1 MSRSVLAVSLVAV
14 FSSYAFSG
22 LLSNKAGGTLDHK
35 DLDLTGIGEKAYY
48 GDVCGDMV
56 VYSVGRACDFSWN
69 VKYKNLKTGE
79 IGSFFG
85 VKGGTIDNQTK
96 IDGEIVVWCG
106 GPLWKTPW
114 THEPSNFSV
123 FARNISTGAQ
133 KTLREY
139 TMSESYS
146 HPAVSGNK
154 VVWLEH
160 SGLDPN
166 PKGRKGKNWW
176 NTPFNICGADITNIE
191 KPVYF
196 TVATNV
202 GSRDPYPCLS
212 YWKSFDNVIDI
223 SGDTVVWE
231 ANGDIY
237 GADISDLNK
246 VELFTICNHPD
257 GQYNPAISGDT
268 IVWTDRR
275 NDGGDIYGASILDMK
290 DIKSFPII
298 RKAGI
303 QRQPAIDK
311 DVIVYVSSW
320 GIFQKSG
327 YGEIKI
333 CRLTDFPESVKVNLK
348 EKYSGQRPAINNN
361 SIIWQGKNSQKGTAA
376 GISIDRLSFDG
387 KPADITGCRME

>member
-1 MSRSVLAVSLVAV
+1 MNRSVLAVSLVV
-14 FSSYAFSG
+14 FFSSCTFSG
-22 LLSNKAGGTLDHK
+22 VVSNKAGGALDYK
-35 DLDLTGIGEKAYY
+35 ELDLTGIGEKAYY

-56 VYSVGRACDFSWN
+56 VYSAGPACDFTWN
-69 VKYKNLKTGE
+69 VKYKNIKTGE
-79 IGSFFG
+79 LGSFYG
-85 VKGGTIDNQTK
+85 VKGTTIDNQTK
-96 IDGEIVVWCG
+96 IDGQIVVWCG
-106 GPLWKTPW
+106 GPLWQTPW
-114 THEPSNFSV
+114 THEPSNFSI
-123 FARNISTGAQ
+123 FAKNTATGAQ

-139 TMSESYS
+139 TMSGSYS

-166 PKGRKGKNWW
+166 PKGKKAKNWW
-176 NTPFNICGADITNIE
+176 NTPFNICGADISNIE

-196 TVATNV
+196 TVATNA

-231 ANGDIY
+231 SNGDIY

-246 VELFTICNHPD
+246 IELFTICDHPD
-257 GQYNPAISGDT
+257 GQYNPVISGE
-268 IVWTDRR
+268 IAVWTDQR
-275 NDGGDIYGASILDMK
+275 NDRGDIYGASILDMK

-303 QRQPAIDK
+303 QNQPAIDK

-320 GIFQKSG
+320 GIFQKNG

-333 CRLTDFPESVKVNLK
+333 CRLKDFPKSVKVNLK
-348 EKYSGQRPAINNN
+348 EKYSGQRPAINGN
-361 SIIWQGKNSQKGTAA
+361 SIIWQGNKSQKGTAA

-387 KPADITGCRME
+387 KPVDITGCRME